1 MTTPE
6 HPRRPEI
13 LAPAGDETCLAAAL
27 NAGADAVYL
36 GLDVLNMRVRAAEN
50 FTRATL
56 PAAAARVH
64 DRGKKLYLTL
74 NSIVFESELAAVED
88 LVGFVK
94 PHVDALIVGDWA
106 TIGICRR
113 LGVPFHI
120 STQMSC
126 ANSAAAAFY
135 KSLGA
140 KRVVLA
146 RECTLAEVADIVQKS
161 GLEIEAFVHGAQ
173 CVAESGRCLLSHNA
187 YGCSAN
193 RGECRQPCRR
203 EFVIQA
209 VNRWPGPE
217 DAPVPAGGIPP
228 RVLGQGSPARSPA
241 SFVVTP
247 HMLLSAKDLC
257 SLPFIDK
264 LMAAGIASFKIEG
277 RARNPEYVATV
288 VAAYRAAV
296 DAVAAG
302 TYTKALVDDLVA
314 DVSKVFHREF
324 NFGLFF
330 GRPGVDQ
337 FSDRE
342 DSIATTVKRQIGY
355 VLDYFAKAGVAQVQ
369 VQDHPIA
376 VGDTVQIHG
385 PSTGVIETKIA
396 ALRRDATPLDRAEK
410 GAWVTFPC
418 PRVRANDRVFLIES
432 RRPGR

>member
-1 MTTPE
+1 MSSVRPL
-6 HPRRPEI
+6 PEI

-50 FTRATL
+50 FTRAAL
-56 PAAAARVH
+56 PAVAARIH
-64 DRGKKLYLTL
+64 DRGKKLYLAL
-74 NSIVFESELAAVED
+74 NSLVFESELAAVED
-88 LVGFVK
+88 LVAFVK

-113 LGVPFHI
+113 LGVPFHV

-126 ANSAAAAFY
+126 ANSAAAVFY

-146 RECTLAEVADIVQKS
+146 RECTLVEVADIVRKS

-209 VNRWPGPE
+209 VNRWPE
-217 DAPVPAGGIPP
+217 IAQPV
-228 RVLGQGSPARSPA
+228 QPARPA

-257 SLPFIDK
+257 SLPFVDK
-264 LMAAGIASFKIEG
+264 LIAAGIASFKIEG
-277 RARNPEYVATV
+277 RARNPEYVAAV

-302 TYTKALVDDLVA
+302 TYTKALVDKLVV

-330 GRPGVDQ
+330 GRPGVGQ
-337 FSDRE
+337 FTDRE
-342 DSIATTVKRQIGY
+342 DSIASTVKRQVGY
-355 VLDYFAKAGVAQVQ
+355 VLDYFAKAGTAQVQ
-369 VQDHPIA
+369 IQDHSIA
-376 VGDTVQIHG
+376 VGDTIQVHG
-385 PSTGVIETKIA
+385 PATGVVETKITS
-396 ALRRDATPLDRAEK
+396 LRRDDEILDRAGK
-410 GAWVTFPC
+410 GTWATFPC
-418 PRVRANDRVFLIES
+418 PRVRAADRVFLIES
-432 RRPGR
+432 R